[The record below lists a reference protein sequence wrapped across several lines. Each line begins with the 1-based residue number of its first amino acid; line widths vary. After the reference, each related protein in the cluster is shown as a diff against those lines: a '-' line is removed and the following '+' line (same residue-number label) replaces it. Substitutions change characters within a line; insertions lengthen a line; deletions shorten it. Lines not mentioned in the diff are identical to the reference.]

1 MIFQDLVEK
10 NLSAS
15 TATSQGQLCHKLN
28 QHLNQTLYHSKT
40 CNRRLVEKDTL
51 TQLINPAKLEAL
63 LEAACLN
70 LTSDLPRP
78 KRLISCKNYF
88 YFLIFNV

>member
-28 QHLNQTLYHSKT
+28 QHLNQTLDHSKT

-51 TQLINPAKLEAL
+51 MQPEAK
-63 LEAACLN
+63 
-70 LTSDLPRP
+70 
-78 KRLISCKNYF
+78 
-88 YFLIFNV
+88 

>member
-1 MIFQDLVEK
+1 VNQIAI
-10 NLSAS
+10 NLRFGNITISKLS
-15 TATSQGQLCHKLN
+15 GEIEFKTSLQSHGQ
-28 QHLNQTLYHSKT
+28 SGDMD
-40 CNRRLVEKDTL
+40 RLVEKDTL